1 MDRILKH
8 ITTKFRMRGFNKEST
23 GQLTLDTEKLSK
35 NFDNVFNIF
44 KKNIETE
51 IELSREGD
59 KEELKNLLEVRNF
72 LNQTLDVSWSDI
84 RTK

>member
-1 MDRILKH
+1 MDRMLKH
-8 ITTKFRMRGFNKEST
+8 ITTKFRMRGFSKEST
-23 GQLTLDTEKLSK
+23 GILTKDTEKLSK

-72 LNQTLDVSWSDI
+72 LNQTLDVGQFDC